1 MNRPRPGPG
10 RDPRGGFAAR
20 SGRRAW
26 RSARLVWLI
35 LFALWT
41 SWQVRRVWKRGPREV
56 AEQWAETK
64 QTWFF
69 ERLLDTF
76 HLKVTDDGTPL
87 AGGHLAA
94 ANHVALLDV
103 PALSARHRGLF
114 VAKAQIAEWPIL
126 GFIIA
131 SAGTIF
137 ITRERA
143 RDSVTV
149 LSRMERAIAS
159 GRRVLFFP
167 EGTTSPG
174 DRVLRFH
181 TSLFAAACRLRLP
194 VQPVALFYEDL
205 DDPTRP
211 NRAVPFI
218 GDQDVVRNLW
228 ALFAEPEIRVRVAY
242 LEPIIPGDDRRA
254 LADQVRASIAQRL
267 GVPLEENAPQG

>member
-1 MNRPRPGPG
+1 MSPSSTRPE

-26 RSARLVWLI
+26 RSVRLVWLI
-35 LFALWT
+35 LLALWT
-41 SWQVRRVWKRGPREV
+41 SWQVRRVWKRGPPE
-56 AEQWAETK
+56 AAAQWAEAK

-69 ERLLDTF
+69 QRILDVF
-76 HLKVTDDGTPL
+76 QLKVTDEGTPV

-94 ANHVALLDV
+94 SNHIALLDI
-103 PALSARHRGLF
+103 PALSAAHRGLF
-114 VAKAQIAEWPIL
+114 VAKAQIADWPIL
-126 GFIIA
+126 GYIIA

-174 DRVLRFH
+174 DRVRRFH
-181 TSLFAAACRLRLP
+181 TSLFAAASRLGTP

-205 DDPTRP
+205 EDPALP

-218 GDQDVVRNLW
+218 GEQDVVRNLW
-228 ALFAEPEIRVRVAY
+228 VLFAEPEIRVRVAY

-254 LADQVRASIAQRL
+254 LADQVRASIAHRL
-267 GVPLEENAPQG
+267 GVPFEEDAPQG

>member
-1 MNRPRPGPG
+1 LNPRAPGPG

-20 SGRRAW
+20 AGRRAV
-26 RSARLVWLI
+26 RSLRLIWLI
-35 LFALWT
+35 LLALRT
-41 SWQVRRVWKRGPREV
+41 SRQVRQVWKREPREV
-56 AEQWAETK
+56 AEKWAEAK

-69 ERLLDTF
+69 ERILDVFQLT
-76 HLKVTDDGTPL
+76 VTDEGTPL
-87 AGGHLAA
+87 SGGHLAA
-94 ANHVALLDV
+94 SNHVAVLDI

-114 VAKAQIAEWPIL
+114 VAKAQIAAWPIL

-149 LSRMERAIAS
+149 LSQMERAIAA

-174 DRVLRFH
+174 DRVRRFH
-181 TSLFAAACRLRLP
+181 TSLFAAACRLGTP

-205 DDPTRP
+205 ADPSRP

-228 ALFAEPEIRVRVAY
+228 ALFAEPEIRVRVSY
-242 LEPIIPGDDRRA
+242 LPPVIPGDDRRA
-254 LADQVRASIAQRL
+254 LADQVRAAIAERL
-267 GVPLEENAPQG
+267 GVPLEEHAPRD